1 MTLLKTKQIIFIL
14 GHLLS
19 VCLQFVCSQDKQ
31 SMKSGCLCPSVT
43 YNIITLQTFLTITKQ
58 TIFLLGNRTT
68 L

>member
-14 GHLLS
+14 GHLS

-31 SMKSGCLCPSVT
+31 NMKSGCLCPSVT
-43 YNIITLQTFLTITKQ
+43 YKIITLQTFLTITKQ

>member
-14 GHLLS
+14 GHLS
-19 VCLQFVCSQDKQ
+19 ICRFVCSQDKQ

-43 YNIITLQTFLTITKQ
+43 YTIITLQTFLTITKQ
-58 TIFLLGNRTT
+58 TIFLLGNLTT